1 MRIRALQ
8 FAFLL
13 LILAALSAQADPL
26 ARPGDMLLRHDIKLL
41 VDAGII
47 DLPVGTWPI
56 PWNDIFTQLNRAPAV
71 RPSPEV
77 DGAMVSLRD
86 RARRELEKDRF
97 SWTARASIAANPR
110 MIRTFEDTPRED
122 AEAGLALSWTGNR
135 FTANIAAAYAYNPLD
150 GEEFRPDDTYLGVA
164 LGNWMVTA
172 GWQQR
177 WWGPGNDASSIL
189 SSNARPRPGMTL
201 QRTLSTPF
209 ETKWLSWIGPWNL
222 TTFMEYLDDERQTKD
237 PLLWGFR
244 VGFRPL
250 PGLEI
255 NVSRTAMWCGEGRPC
270 NFSTFVDVLKGN
282 DNKGQNTTPEEE
294 PGNQLAGYD
303 IRWSLPRNIPVAL
316 YMQWTAED
324 GRPQGVPLGSLLRLV
339 GAEHWGSIRGFAHR
353 THIEVA
359 ETICREG
366 GFGGSNKKPDC
377 AYTHPLYPTGYR
389 YNQRVMGHS
398 IDADGRSYSL
408 GSTLVESDGHTW
420 SVTLRYMQINTVSF
434 NGNPDPNH
442 SLSPT
447 PQDRAD
453 IQLTHVRS
461 TLLGRIH
468 IGIGY
473 SYLDDE
479 ATGANTSDITGFV
492 SWSTR

>member
-1 MRIRALQ
+1 
-8 FAFLL
+8 
-13 LILAALSAQADPL
+13 
-26 ARPGDMLLRHDIKLL
+26 
-41 VDAGII
+41 
-47 DLPVGTWPI
+47 
-56 PWNDIFTQLNRAPAV
+56 
-71 RPSPEV
+71 
-77 DGAMVSLRD
+77 
-86 RARRELEKDRF
+86 
-97 SWTARASIAANPR
+97 
-110 MIRTFEDTPRED
+110 
-122 AEAGLALSWTGNR
+122 
-135 FTANIAAAYAYNPLD
+135 
-150 GEEFRPDDTYLGVA
+150 
-164 LGNWMVTA
+164 
-172 GWQQR
+172 
-177 WWGPGNDASSIL
+177 
-189 SSNARPRPGMTL
+189 MTL

-222 TTFMEYLDDERQTKD
+222 TTFMEHLDDERQTKD

-389 YNQRVMGHS
+389 YNQRVMGLNARRIRRTHLERDTS
-398 IDADGRSYSL
+398 IHADKHRKL
-408 GSTLVESDGHTW
+408 QW
-420 SVTLRYMQINTVSF
+420 
-434 NGNPDPNH
+434 
-442 SLSPT
+442 
-447 PQDRAD
+447 
-453 IQLTHVRS
+453 
-461 TLLGRIH
+461 
-468 IGIGY
+468 
-473 SYLDDE
+473 
-479 ATGANTSDITGFV
+479 
-492 SWSTR
+492 